1 MVLVDKVG
9 VAPLNIQTQ
18 GFRGIRFLM
27 LPAKWQL
34 HADLGTGGL
43 QTTLP
48 IIGADDTLEVV
59 DPGND
64 ASVNAVNIGILRQ
77 KSVRAFNSR

>member
-1 MVLVDKVG
+1 M
-9 VAPLNIQTQ
+9 AIAR
-18 GFRGIRFLM
+18 GF
-27 LPAKWQL
+27 
-34 HADLGTGGL
+34 GTGGL
-43 QTTLP
+43 QIMFS
-48 IIGADDTLEVV
+48 IIRTDDTLEVV